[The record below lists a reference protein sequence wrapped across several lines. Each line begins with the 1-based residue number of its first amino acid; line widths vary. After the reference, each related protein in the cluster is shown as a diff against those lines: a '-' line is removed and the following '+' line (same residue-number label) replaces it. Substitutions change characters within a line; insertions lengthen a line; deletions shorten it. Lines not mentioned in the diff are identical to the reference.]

1 MAAALLCG
9 SAFAGD
15 PKPGDVGYVD
25 IAGTGTGRVYTLT
38 YQARDAA
45 GNVATQSVTVSVPL
59 SRR

>member
-1 MAAALLCG
+1 VPALHGL
-9 SAFAGD
+9 
-15 PKPGDVGYVD
+15 D